1 MVTSRATGWVV
12 TRSKAQRFVNIWIVI
27 PGTRRSLVRGKRS
40 MTRTGLPVAVAPVA
54 NDEVAGSQ
62 QLPQTGRSENPG
74 LIALGLAVLAALFGL
89 AGTQRKNN

>member
-1 MVTSRATGWVV
+1 
-12 TRSKAQRFVNIWIVI
+12 
-27 PGTRRSLVRGKRS
+27 

-74 LIALGLAVLAALFGL
+74 LIALGLVVLAALFGL
-89 AGTQRKNN
+89 AGTRRKNN